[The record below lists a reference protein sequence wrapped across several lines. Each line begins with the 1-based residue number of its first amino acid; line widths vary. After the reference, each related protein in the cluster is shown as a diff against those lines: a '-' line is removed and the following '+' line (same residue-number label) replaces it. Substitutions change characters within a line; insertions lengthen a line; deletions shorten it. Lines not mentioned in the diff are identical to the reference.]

1 MRITGIDIA
10 AFGCLSDFSAEIA
23 HGLHIFHGPNES
35 GKSTLQQAVLS
46 LLYGFYEGDRAKAAE
61 NAARQRYTPWVDQRY
76 TARLEYELQDGRRY
90 RVAREFAS
98 ADVPTKLWD
107 LVSGRDVTD
116 DFGRGRHGNVQFMRR
131 QLGMT
136 RRVFESCAFV
146 RQGELL
152 QLTGEGRVSPQEM
165 GDAIISLADT
175 ARRDVSAQSAI
186 ARLTKA
192 LQDQVG
198 TSRARA
204 APLPV
209 ARNHLAAAKHEL
221 EEIDRVRADVSSDA
235 QTLERAREQAAAIEQ
250 SLTRNRYLLAQTEV
264 TEVQARLHRLHELDE
279 QSRHFQNQIE
289 ANNAFAAFP
298 AEERDEVVQA
308 WNSVRD
314 LRQRLVDEQPETERQ
329 RRKLDDLSERRESL
343 AQRERDLARLRQYP
357 AERQPD
363 IDALAQHWRQAET
376 IFREA
381 QTRVTAAATAAEP
394 VRDEYDELGD
404 EVDSLTAGDVDV
416 LTSRLSAPAPARGAA
431 RAVIAAIGRA
441 ARAVARAVAS
451 ATRALLRRPRPEA
464 SPSGG
469 APEVSSLASVSPDEA
484 SRLLHAHMRY
494 LEVAPIVRK
503 FEGEQAAVER
513 ANSERDA
520 AAARLRHALEGLADD
535 LSDLEAAYAQFTHRA
550 AERRQLDTIS
560 DQLASLDGERESLRE
575 TVNRFVAD
583 GERLRKLEAQ
593 LSQRLAAALG
603 HEGKLE
609 DLVEAF
615 ESACGARKLHQEA
628 ARSIREI
635 DNSRGILLEGR
646 SPAELEEIL
655 ARRTTALSQ
664 FVAENPAL
672 EGARA
677 GSGRDSL
684 TQAVTSEAKELQQL
698 EIQMETLRTRIE
710 TRSSGHRPR
719 AEVEEEIQQRSNEV
733 ADLEKYGQAL
743 TIARDLIEQAMTE
756 AHRDFAPSVGRFL
769 SDGLARVTGGRYQH
783 AMLDPA
789 TFRVTTEVPET
800 GRLEDVD
807 LLSQGTQ
814 AAAYLLLRVGL
825 AQHMSKMADEPVPV
839 LLDDPLVDLDDARI
853 ESLLD
858 LILEL
863 SRDVQILLFTKD
875 EGTRAWFERRCA
887 ADTSCLLTRL
897 EPLAQPVPVGA
908 RPVRREPADTRTP
921 GQASFLADNGSSSH
935 PDRLTDPAP

>member
-23 HGLHIFHGPNES
+23 PGLHIFHGPNES

-46 LLYGFYEGDRAKAAE
+46 LLYGFYESDRAKAGE
-61 NAARQRYTPWVDQRY
+61 NAARQRYTPWVDKRH

-186 ARLTKA
+186 TRLAKA
-192 LQDQVG
+192 LGGQVG
-198 TSRARA
+198 SSRSRA

-209 ARNHLAAAKHEL
+209 ARNRLAAAKHEL
-221 EEIDRVRADVSSDA
+221 DEIDRVRADVSADA
-235 QTLERAREQAAAIEQ
+235 QTLEGAREQARALEE

-264 TEVQARLHRLHELDE
+264 TEIQARIYRLHEFDE
-279 QSRHFQNQIE
+279 QSRHFQKQLE
-289 ANNAFAAFP
+289 ANSAFAAFP

-308 WNSVRD
+308 WNSVRE

-329 RRKLDDLSERRESL
+329 RQRLDELSERRESL

-376 IFREA
+376 LHRESQA
-381 QTRVTAAATAAEP
+381 RVAAAAEAAEP
-394 VRDEYDELGD
+394 LHHEYDQLGK
-404 EVDSLTAGDVDV
+404 EVGSLTAGDVEI
-416 LTSRLSAPAPARGAA
+416 LTHRLSASAPSRGAA
-431 RAVIAAIGRA
+431 RALLAAIGRVL
-441 ARAVARAVAS
+441 RAVARAVVTA
-451 ATRALLRRPRPEA
+451 ARALFRRPRTELA
-464 SPSGG
+464 DADSPAENAQILPSI
-469 APEVSSLASVSPDEA
+469 SPDKA
-484 SRLLHAHMRY
+484 DRLLHAHLRY
-494 LEVAPIVRK
+494 LEIAPIVRK
-503 FEGEQAAVER
+503 FESEQTAAER
-513 ANSERDA
+513 ANAGRDA
-520 AAARLRHALEGLADD
+520 ACAQLRHALEGLADD
-535 LSDLEAAYAQFTHRA
+535 LSDLDSAYAQFSQRA
-550 AERRQLDTIS
+550 AGRRQLDTIT
-560 DQLASLDGERESLRE
+560 DQLASLDGDRESLRE
-575 TVNRFVAD
+575 TVNRFVTD

-593 LSQRLAAALG
+593 LNQRLSAALG
-603 HEGKLE
+603 HVGKLE
-609 DLVEAF
+609 DLIEAF
-615 ESACGARKLHQEA
+615 ESACLARKLHQEA
-628 ARSIREI
+628 TRSLREI
-635 DNSRGILLEGR
+635 ENSRGILLEGR
-646 SPAELEEIL
+646 SPSELDEML
-655 ARRTTALSQ
+655 SRRASALSQ
-664 FVAENPAL
+664 FVADNPSL

-677 GSGRDSL
+677 GSGRDALMQTVAKES
-684 TQAVTSEAKELQQL
+684 KELQHL
-698 EIQMETLRTRIE
+698 ELQIEALSTRTATRLDGLRR
-710 TRSSGHRPR
+710 R

-733 ADLEKYGQAL
+733 ADLEKFGQAL

-769 SDGLARVTGGRYQH
+769 SEGLAHVTGGRYQH

-839 LLDDPLVDLDDARI
+839 LLDDPLVDLDDVRI
-853 ESLLD
+853 ENFLD

-863 SRDVQILLFTKD
+863 SREVQILLFTKD
-875 EGTRAWFERRCA
+875 ESSRAWFERRCA
-887 ADTSCLLTRL
+887 TDASCKITHL
-897 EPLAQPVPVGA
+897 EALAPRVPA
-908 RPVRREPADTRTP
+908 RVRAIRPDSAVAP

-935 PDRLTDPAP
+935 TDRLTDPAP